1 MRRFESDI
9 CIIGGGISAALLAEK
24 LTELAPGASITVV
37 EAGNRLFDFE
47 NRMRYRQRFL
57 EYGENPWL
65 GDHVED
71 QKGEG
76 ILFRTMAVG
85 GLALHWG
92 GTTNRF
98 SEEDLRLRSL
108 YNLAVDWPL
117 AYEELERFYCEAERR
132 MGVAGEP
139 GPFPGDKRSEPYP
152 MPPMELT
159 YNLKQLQT
167 WAEKGGIH
175 FWGTPVAKNTVP
187 YDGRSICMRCATCNI
202 CPTGAKYSPDF
213 TYLKL
218 LDAKKLEL
226 HDRTLVR
233 KLVLHDTKS
242 RVVKAEARHQ
252 DRPDEP
258 VEYEA
263 GVFVIAS
270 GYAWSS
276 HLLLLSANSRFPNG
290 VANSSG
296 LVGRYINGHS
306 FGWADIEL
314 DAKLYP
320 GMNETNSL
328 VSRQFMRCP
337 TDEPYVR
344 HDLRI
349 WDTDYA
355 RTARLRN
362 GKGRV
367 LFGDEL
373 LDDWRGRT
381 KRASARV
388 RGYYDVHPDIESK
401 LTLDPSNRNRYGD
414 PMPKIAQRFDAA
426 TVEREDRVHK
436 HLLGVFER
444 MARASN
450 GKVLTENWGGMLLD
464 HPGGGC
470 RMGTDPTESVCDSS
484 GRTHDHENL
493 FVVGAPTT
501 PTGGCTNGTLTFAAL
516 TLRSAPKIAAT
527 LS

>member
-24 LTELAPGASITVV
+24 ITELAPRASITVV
-37 EAGNRLFDFE
+37 EAGNRIFDFE
-47 NRMRYRQRFL
+47 NRMRYRQRYL
-57 EYGENPWL
+57 EYGENPWP
-65 GDHVED
+65 GDHIED

-76 ILFRTMAVG
+76 ILFQTMAVG

-108 YNLAVDWPL
+108 YKLAVDWPL

-139 GPFPGDKRSEPYP
+139 GPFPEDERSEPYP

-159 YNLKQLQT
+159 YNLKQLKA
-167 WAEKGGIH
+167 WAEKSDIQ
-175 FWGTPVAKNTVP
+175 FWVTPVAKNTVP

-213 TYLKL
+213 TYMKL
-218 LDAKKLEL
+218 LGAKKIEL

-233 KLVLHDTKS
+233 KLVLHDSNS
-242 RVVKAEARHQ
+242 RIVKAEARHQ

-263 GVFVIAS
+263 RAFVIAS

-276 HLLLLSANSRFPNG
+276 HLLLLSANG
-290 VANSSG
+290 IANSSG
-296 LVGRYINGHS
+296 LVGRYINGHA
-306 FGWADIEL
+306 FGWADVEL
-314 DAKLYP
+314 DARLYP
-320 GMNETNSL
+320 GMDETNSL
-328 VSRQFMRCP
+328 VSRQFLRCP
-337 TDEPYVR
+337 TDQPYVR

-355 RTARLRN
+355 RTPRVRD
-362 GKGRV
+362 GKGG
-367 LFGDEL
+367 LLLGDDL
-373 LDDWRGRT
+373 LEGWRGRT

-388 RGYYDVHPDIESK
+388 RGNYDVHPDIESK

-414 PMPKIAQRFDAA
+414 PMPKIEQRFDAA
-426 TVEREDRVHK
+426 TIEREDRVRK

-444 MARASN
+444 MARAN
-450 GKVLTENWGGMLLD
+450 DGRVLTENWGGMLLA

-470 RMGTDPTESVCDSS
+470 RMGTDPAESVCDSY

-493 FVVGAPTT
+493 FVVGAPTV
-501 PTGGCTNGTLTFAAL
+501 PTSGCTNGTLTFVAL
-516 TLRSAPKIAAT
+516 TLRSAPKIAEV